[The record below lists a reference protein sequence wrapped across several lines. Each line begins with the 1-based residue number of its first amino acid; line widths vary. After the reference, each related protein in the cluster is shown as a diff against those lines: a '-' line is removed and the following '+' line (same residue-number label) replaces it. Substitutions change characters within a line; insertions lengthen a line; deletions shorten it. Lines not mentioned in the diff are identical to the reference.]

1 MWVDLPWE
9 QSSRSLF
16 DPRHAPRR
24 TANKIGTYPQQRI
37 RDTILPPK
45 RANLPALRSS
55 RIYRRRN
62 VRWEGVVNFHRKT
75 IPSASLFA
83 GFIFILSF
91 LLCAPSRADNKVM
104 GQVVFAPAGKVE
116 KSAGVWVDGQ
126 YVGHIGE
133 LKGDKKVLLLP
144 GDHDITVKQSG
155 YTDWSQKVT
164 AQPGQPITLTVKLE
178 KDPRVQ
184 YSKVTSEVKL
194 KVEPDRAAVFLDGAF
209 VGYVHEFGGVGR
221 SMLVAPGKH
230 EIKIALVG
238 YKDFTTEVNLQPDQK
253 FTVET
258 KLVLGSV
265 DQSDPA
271 VKKDQS
277 Q

>member
-1 MWVDLPWE
+1 LK
-9 QSSRSLF
+9 L
-16 DPRHAPRR
+16 
-24 TANKIGTYPQQRI
+24 K
-37 RDTILPPK
+37 
-45 RANLPALRSS
+45 
-55 RIYRRRN
+55 RN
-62 VRWEGVVNFHRKT
+62 VLRAKISVCA
-75 IPSASLFA
+75 I
-83 GFIFILSF
+83 FIFSSLVLSL
-91 LLCAPSRADNKVM
+91 LLCVPSHADNKVM
-104 GQVVFAPAGKVE
+104 GQVVLVPASKVE

-221 SMLVAPGKH
+221 AMLVAPGKH

-265 DQSDPA
+265 DQADPA
-271 VKKDQS
+271 VKKDQL

>member
-1 MWVDLPWE
+1 M
-9 QSSRSLF
+9 SSCNKFAQVTSLSACLLF
-16 DPRHAPRR
+16 FF
-24 TANKIGTYPQQRI
+24 
-37 RDTILPPK
+37 
-45 RANLPALRSS
+45 ALA
-55 RIYRRRN
+55 
-62 VRWEGVVNFHRKT
+62 F
-75 IPSASLFA
+75 
-83 GFIFILSF
+83 
-91 LLCAPSRADNKVM
+91 CAPSRADNKVM
-104 GQVVFAPAGKVE
+104 GQILFVPATKVE

-126 YVGHIGE
+126 YVGFIGE
-133 LKGDKKVLLLP
+133 LKGDKKLLLLP
-144 GDHDITVKQSG
+144 GDHEITVKQSG

-164 AQPGQPITLTVKLE
+164 AQPAQAITLTVKLD

-209 VGYVHEFGGVGR
+209 VGYVHEFGGLGR

-258 KLVLGSV
+258 KLTPGSV
-265 DQSDPA
+265 DQADPA
-271 VKKDQS
+271 VKKDQN